1 MTRRTRG
8 REIALQVLY
17 QTEQNPGL
25 APQEIRRFVDRRLRG
40 DKKLCEFA
48 EALIAGVHANQPRI
62 DELISTVAE
71 NWRLDRM
78 AAIDR
83 NILRLG
89 AFELLYCT
97 DVPTKVA
104 INESLELAK
113 RYSTA
118 QSSRFVNG
126 ILDRLQA
133 AERRLPIGSSTRSRR
148 VWSKHR
154 IPWGPPL
161 PGAGVRGHPHGIAG
175 RPEAE
180 RGVRSREGQS
190 PSDRR
195 NAFGCRGSKGRLNVA
210 WQPTL
215 VLIAGLL
222 AAVGAEDVETESKK
236 NSKGPGS
243 SSRRRVTAR
252 PLPRTRSRDA
262 RFDSSSRT
270 TGSSRVWGRSPSRS
284 ARSSSTLRKSRGG
297 TTESTTTAAPGGGSI
312 AWRGTV

>member
-25 APQEIRRFVDRRLRG
+25 PPQEIRRFVERRLRG

-62 DELISTVAE
+62 DELISAVAE

-89 AFELLYCT
+89 AFELLYCD

-133 AERRLPIGSSTRSRR
+133 AELASRATP
-148 VWSKHR
+148 V
-154 IPWGPPL
+154 IEAVPAPLATPPVEPGPVQTETLVSPEPL
-161 PGAGVRGHPHGIAG
+161 PETVP
-175 RPEAE
+175 
-180 RGVRSREGQS
+180 V
-190 PSDRR
+190 
-195 NAFGCRGSKGRLNVA
+195 
-210 WQPTL
+210 
-215 VLIAGLL
+215 
-222 AAVGAEDVETESKK
+222 VGEPA
-236 NSKGPGS
+236 
-243 SSRRRVTAR
+243 
-252 PLPRTRSRDA
+252 
-262 RFDSSSRT
+262 DSSVVPAPEVPET
-270 TGSSRVWGRSPSRS
+270 QPEEPPVDP
-284 ARSSSTLRKSRGG
+284 KP
-297 TTESTTTAAPGGGSI
+297 TEE
-312 AWRGTV
+312 

>member
-97 DVPTKVA
+97 DVPAKVA

-133 AERRLPIGSSTRSRR
+133 AELASRAAPDAEPAS
-148 VWSKHR
+148 VVEASDSMV
-154 IPWGPPL
+154 PSAPSE
-161 PGAGVRGHPHGIAG
+161 
-175 RPEAE
+175 PE
-180 RGVRSREGQS
+180 S
-190 PSDRR
+190 
-195 NAFGCRGSKGRLNVA
+195 
-210 WQPTL
+210 
-215 VLIAGLL
+215 
-222 AAVGAEDVETESKK
+222 EDTPTESPADPKP
-236 NSKGPGS
+236 N
-243 SSRRRVTAR
+243 
-252 PLPRTRSRDA
+252 
-262 RFDSSSRT
+262 
-270 TGSSRVWGRSPSRS
+270 
-284 ARSSSTLRKSRGG
+284 
-297 TTESTTTAAPGGGSI
+297 EE
-312 AWRGTV
+312 